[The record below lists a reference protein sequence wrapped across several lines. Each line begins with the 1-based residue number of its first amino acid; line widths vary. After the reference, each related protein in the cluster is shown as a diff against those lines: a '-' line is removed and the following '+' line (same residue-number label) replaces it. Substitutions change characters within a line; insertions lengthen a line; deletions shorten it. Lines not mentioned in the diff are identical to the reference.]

1 VAFSSED
8 PARSDASP
16 EPDDEHKVALVRG
29 VLLGELAAE
38 QVCEQEGLSEAELTE
53 WIRQHRRAARRA
65 IDERI
70 VAVLT
75 AHGLE
80 KEDFVLSGNLES
92 MALSD
97 LLEAVQFGRK
107 NAHIRIE
114 HGGQHGE
121 LWCTDGEVIDAQ
133 AGTLSGTRAV
143 YRLLSLRQGRL
154 QAEFSTVQR
163 ERTVVAPTDALLV
176 EFARRLDESKLLRQQ
191 IGDPSRVC
199 VPNADAASAPVLE
212 PEHADVLRAFDGQ
225 RSIAEVIEASERPEL
240 ETLASIAYLLAERQL
255 IAVSALAPL
264 ADAPPS
270 GASPPLSA
278 DPASAWR
285 TSDLSVPAVAASFV
299 ERRSVP
305 LLARRFG
312 PFAAA
317 ALALPIA
324 FATGFWSVRSFS
336 PESQRA
342 AASRAPW
349 IANLAPALCGPGMA
363 FLPGSEVPREPA
375 GGAGDSALRPFC
387 LAQRPVSTQEY
398 QECVSS
404 QRCDRAE
411 IDGAAGA
418 AAEGPQAARCNAGQ
432 PGRQQYPINCVTVQQ
447 AEHYCEWRGQ
457 RLPLASEWEFAWRA
471 SRATSSAARAEAAG
485 RSLVAGS
492 VFGEVSEWTKGGV
505 PRLHPSSDPS
515 AEAPLYA
522 VLEGS
527 GSGARPSRLFMSA
540 SARSKTLGFRC
551 ASSLAATAALPAT
564 ELAPQGT
571 GGVKPE
577 R

>member
-1 VAFSSED
+1 
-8 PARSDASP
+8 
-16 EPDDEHKVALVRG
+16 LVRG

-38 QVCEQEGLSEAELTE
+38 QVCQQEGLSEAELTE

-70 VAVLT
+70 AAVLT

-114 HGGQHGE
+114 HGGQHSH
-121 LWCTDGEVIDAQ
+121 LWCADGEVIDAQ
-133 AGTLSGTRAV
+133 TGGLSGTRAV

-191 IGDPSRVC
+191 IGDLTRVC
-199 VPNADAASAPVLE
+199 LPNADAVSGPELE

-225 RSIAEVIEASERPEL
+225 RNIAQVIEASERPEL
-240 ETLASIAYLLAERQL
+240 ETLASIAYLLAERRL
-255 IAVSALAPL
+255 IAITALAPEP
-264 ADAPPS
+264 DAPPPS
-270 GASPPLSA
+270 SASPPVSV
-278 DPASAWR
+278 DPASAGGG
-285 TSDLSVPAVAASFV
+285 SELSVPAVAASFAAP
-299 ERRSVP
+299 RSMPV
-305 LLARRFG
+305 LARRFG
-312 PFAAA
+312 PLAAA
-317 ALALPIA
+317 ALALPFA
-324 FATGFWSVRSFS
+324 FAAGFWSVRSFA
-336 PESQRA
+336 PETQRA
-342 AASRAPW
+342 AVSPAPW
-349 IANLAPALCGPGMA
+349 VASLAPALCGPGMA
-363 FLPGSEVPREPA
+363 FLPGGVLPRESA
-375 GGAGDSALRPFC
+375 GAAGDSTLRPFC
-387 LAQRPVSTQEY
+387 LAQRPVSTEEY
-398 QECVSS
+398 QACVSN

-411 IDGAAGA
+411 IESAAGA
-418 AAEGPQAARCNAGQ
+418 AVEEPRAARCNAQQ

-447 AEHYCEWRGQ
+447 AEQYCEWRGQ

-471 SRATSSAARAEAAG
+471 SRAGPTAARSELAG
-485 RSLVAGS
+485 RSLGS
-492 VFGEVSEWTKGGV
+492 VFGELSEWTKGGV
-505 PRLHPSSDPS
+505 PRLHPGSDPS
-515 AEAPLYA
+515 GDAPLYA

-551 ASSLAATAALPAT
+551 ALSLAASAALPAT
-564 ELAPQGT
+564 EPAPQGP

-577 R
+577 L